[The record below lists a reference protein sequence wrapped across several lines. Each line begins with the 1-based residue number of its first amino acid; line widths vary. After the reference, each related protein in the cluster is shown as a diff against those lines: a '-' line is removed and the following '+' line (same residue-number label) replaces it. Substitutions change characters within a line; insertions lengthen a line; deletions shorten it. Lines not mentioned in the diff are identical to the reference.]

1 MICERT
7 WETFDPQKLCHQKI
21 SVVCITVLEDEHHF
35 DETLLDEHTVFSASQ
50 CATRQ
55 IQELSRLIRKSQ
67 RTALAKAFQLP
78 ALP

>member
-1 MICERT
+1 MICERR
-7 WETFDPQKLCHQKI
+7 WKTFDPQKLCHQKTF
-21 SVVCITVLEDEHHF
+21 VVCLTVPEDEHHF
-35 DETLLDEHTVFSASQ
+35 AETLLHEHTVFSASQ

-55 IQELSRLIRKSQ
+55 VQEHTRLIRKSQ